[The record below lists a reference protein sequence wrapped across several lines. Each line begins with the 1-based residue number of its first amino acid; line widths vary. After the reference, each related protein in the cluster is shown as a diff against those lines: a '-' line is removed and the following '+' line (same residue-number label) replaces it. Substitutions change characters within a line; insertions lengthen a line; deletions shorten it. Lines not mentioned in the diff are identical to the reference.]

1 MSNIEVNNFSLGG
14 IEVTHFRAG
23 DGYAVCVEKGDT
35 KVCGKFTLSDID
47 ADASKLAKSLKS
59 YNIDISIDTAKEI
72 LTKVKEYYGINEAT
86 SVAPGISNEL
96 DAYLPREN
104 GPVNAPD
111 WARGLELGST
121 EYCLNTLSCK
131 KSLVIYTR
139 EDSQY
144 ALVAIKKVVK
154 GEELPD
160 YTPIALLPR
169 FVGQAYDP
177 YYNEWYYVA
186 LFNNRVI
193 ATASDFNDFINTL
206 TNMAGYKFFV
216 AENKQLLGII
226 RSLMP
231 STKLVI
237 SPGVTD
243 DGFIDPYGVFDLAD
257 YGVEPL
263 LKAYEWVRKYYPETN
278 AKWAWFNVMA
288 TLAKVITPMVRY
300 RNRTFNDMVVYN
312 YGHGGEGKTS
322 LVRYV
327 LVPLLDGEKVDAKK
341 HYYIVIDGAVTSE
354 AQLRNLLA
362 LNRLPL
368 ILDEQD
374 RKALSAN
381 VGIFLSAVVG
391 MGTIRVQAARY
402 GHGIAVRFL
411 NLRGMV
417 AFTNVPFVKFL
428 REVMNEASD
437 YAIIR
442 RFIEI
447 SWDHEPINREGFK
460 DLPEL
465 KPIYGFA
472 TRLWQKYKDELVRS
486 ADLLEL
492 IEKLAIA
499 IGREYLGD
507 AKVSEVVQYTLG
519 IIKELREAKKNER
532 LALTDADALVA
543 NAYDFVASELKTP
556 PSSAVKVLRYLLENP
571 QKAGIKLTRPKT
583 REELER
589 LKNDL
594 DVAIHKYLVYR
605 YGIED
610 TQDRG
615 IVGKDPDAV
624 ALYTLLKAAYD
635 EDLVEVV
642 IFKKSPLVP
651 GTPKVF
657 LGAPESSYI
666 INGVKK
672 NGYANPLAK
681 LVRVFLERELENE
694 NEGSGEATGEPSSDG
709 GAP

>member
-1 MSNIEVNNFSLGG
+1 MIDVRSMGIIEQELCISDVKVRGEDGG
-14 IEVTHFRAG
+14 EVTVCREYVAVEVPRDVNG
-23 DGYAVCVEKGDT
+23 DPLDFVRIYAMSRGEDGRS
-35 KVCGKFTLSDID
+35 KVRKL
-47 ADASKLAKSLKS
+47 LAK
-59 YNIDISIDTAKEI
+59 
-72 LTKVKEYYGINEAT
+72 
-86 SVAPGISNEL
+86 
-96 DAYLPREN
+96 LPRN
-104 GPVNAPD
+104 IV
-111 WARGLELGST
+111 
-121 EYCLNTLSCK
+121 K
-131 KSLVIYTR
+131 IY
-139 EDSQY
+139 D
-144 ALVAIKKVVK
+144 V
-154 GEELPD
+154 
-160 YTPIALLPR
+160 
-169 FVGQAYDP
+169 F
-177 YYNEWYYVA
+177 YNEWFYAAFLDGKLAAV
-186 LFNNRVI
+186 
-193 ATASDFNDFINTL
+193 ASDFDDFLKAVRKIGGEEYYVIRNEQ
-206 TNMAGYKFFV
+206 YID
-216 AENKQLLGII
+216 II
-226 RSLMP
+226 RELIP
-231 STKLVI
+231 KVKAVI

-243 DGFIDPYGVFDLAD
+243 DGFMDPYGVLDLAD

-263 LKAYEWVRKYYPETN
+263 LKAYEWVRKYYSETN

-288 TLAKVITPMVRY
+288 TLAKVITPGVRY

-312 YGHGGEGKTS
+312 YGRGGEGKSS

-327 LVPLLDGEKVDAKK
+327 LIPMLCGEDAEENYYVVINGPL
-341 HYYIVIDGAVTSE
+341 TSD
-354 AQLRNLLA
+354 AQLRNLLS

-374 RKALSAN
+374 KDALRNN
-381 VGIFLSAVVG
+381 VGILLSAVVG
-391 MGTIRVQAARY
+391 MGTIGVHAARY
-402 GHGIAVRFL
+402 GLGIAAKFK
-411 NLRGMV
+411 NLRGLV
-417 AFTNVPFVKFL
+417 VFTNVKFVEFL
-428 REVMNEASD
+428 RDVMHEASD
-437 YAIIR
+437 YAVIR
-442 RFIEI
+442 RFIEV
-447 SWDHEPINREGFK
+447 SWDNEQINLAAFK
-460 DLPEL
+460 DPPEL

-472 TRLWQKYKDELVRS
+472 VRLWRKYKDELVKA

-492 IEKLAIA
+492 IEKLAMA

-507 AKVSEVVQYTLG
+507 PKVSEVVEYTLE

-532 LALTDADALVA
+532 LALTDADALV
-543 NAYDFVASELKTP
+543 NKAYEFVASELKTP

-594 DVAIHKYLVYR
+594 DAAIHKYLVYR

-610 TQDRG
+610 TPDRG

-635 EDLVEVV
+635 EDLVEVI

-651 GTPKVF
+651 GTPKEF

-672 NGYANPLAK
+672 NGYAIPLAK

>member
-14 IEVTHFRAG
+14 IEVMHFRAG
-23 DGYAVCVEKGDT
+23 DGYAVCVEKGGT
-35 KVCGKFTLSDID
+35 KVCGKFTLSDLD

-72 LTKVKEYYGINEAT
+72 LTKVKEYYST
-86 SVAPGISNEL
+86 SVAPGIGNEL

-111 WARGLELGST
+111 WARGLELRNT

-169 FVGQAYDP
+169 FMGQAYDP
-177 YYNEWYYVA
+177 YYGEWYYVA

-193 ATASDFNDFINTL
+193 AIASEFNDFINTL
-206 TNMAGYKFFV
+206 TNMAGYKFYV
-216 AENKQLLGII
+216 TEDKQLLGII
-226 RSLMP
+226 RSLIPEARM
-231 STKLVI
+231 VI

-243 DGFIDPYGVFDLAD
+243 DGFVDPYGVFDLTD

-263 LKAYEWVRKYYPETN
+263 LKAYEWIRRYYSETN

-288 TLAKVITPMVRY
+288 VFAKVLTPGVRY

-312 YGHGGEGKTS
+312 YGRGGEGKTS

-327 LVPLLDGEKVDAKK
+327 LVPLLDGEKVGAEK

-354 AQLRNLLA
+354 AQLRNLLS

-381 VGIFLSAVVG
+381 VGILLSAVVG

-447 SWDHEPINREGFK
+447 SWDHEPINSEGFK
-460 DLPEL
+460 YVPEL

-472 TRLWQKYKDELVRS
+472 TRLWRKYRDELVRS

-507 AKVSEVVQYTLG
+507 PKVDEMVQFTLG
-519 IIKELREAKKNER
+519 IVKELREAKKNER
-532 LALTDADALVA
+532 LALTDADALV
-543 NAYDFVASELKTP
+543 NKAYEFVASELKTS
-556 PSSAVKVLRYLLENP
+556 PSSAVKVLRHLLENP

-589 LKNDL
+589 QKNDL

-610 TQDRG
+610 TPDRG
-615 IVGKDPDAV
+615 IIGRDPDAV
-624 ALYTLLKAAYD
+624 ALYVLLKNAYD

-651 GTPKVF
+651 GTPRVF
-657 LGAPESSYI
+657 LGAPESSYV

-672 NGYANPLAK
+672 NGYAIPLAK

-694 NEGSGEATGEPSSDG
+694 NEGSGEATGEPSSGG